1 MSSSTESKP
10 TAPAGGHRSVTADL
24 VEGYRVEIRGSGHT
38 WLADEPVDLGGSDT
52 GPTPYEMLLGSLAA
66 CTCITLSM
74 YARRKGWPL
83 ESISVRY
90 DYARI
95 HAEDCGFCESDAEG
109 LIDTV
114 SSQIF
119 IEGDFTDDQRRRLA
133 EVAVRCPVHKT
144 LEAGVVLDDEVIV
157 G

>member
-1 MSSSTESKP
+1 M
-10 TAPAGGHRSVTADL
+10 RSITADL
-24 VEGYRVEIRGSGHT
+24 TEGYRVEIRGDGHT
-38 WLADEPVDLGGSDT
+38 WLADEPLDEGGSDT

-74 YARRKGWPL
+74 YARRKGWAL
-83 ESISVRY
+83 ASISVRY
-90 DYARI
+90 EYEKV
-95 HAEDCGFCESDAEG
+95 HADDCGFCDEDEDG
-109 LIDTV
+109 FIDTV

-119 IEGDFTDDQRRRLA
+119 IEGDFDEAARARLA

-144 LEAGVVLDDEVIV
+144 LEAGIRFDDDVIV